1 MITIQNLQKHFGE
14 TCACDIPSFTVNE
27 GDILGLVGNNGA
39 GKTTL
44 FRLLL
49 DLLKAD
55 AGSVLYSFAA
65 PNGDCSASTP
75 LPHREGPGESL
86 AAKPSTPLPHRE
98 GPGESLA
105 VVPDDLSSVPLIN
118 PAESEAWKQHVG
130 AYIDEG
136 FLIDFLTPEE
146 YFAFLG
152 KVSGISKQ
160 EVEQRLQ
167 QFERFSAGEIFGQKK
182 LIRNLS
188 AGNKMKVGIISALLR
203 RPEIVILDEPFNFL
217 DPTSQLVLKHL
228 LTDYSKE
235 TGAIILISSHN
246 LQHTIDI
253 STRIALLEH
262 GSIIRDLP
270 NHNGSAATELQEY
283 FADPMA
289 DNA

>member
-65 PNGDCSASTP
+65 PNTKRSASTP
-75 LPHREGPGESL
+75 LPHREGS
-86 AAKPSTPLPHRE
+86 
-98 GPGESLA
+98 GESLA